1 MIVDR
6 RSFPNMDGD
15 LYGSEEIIFFPC
27 KWVDSV
33 VEKRELLDNDHHL
46 QSFNDSDEESL
57 V

>member
-27 KWVDSV
+27 EWVDSV

-46 QSFNDSDEESL
+46 QSFSDSDEDSL